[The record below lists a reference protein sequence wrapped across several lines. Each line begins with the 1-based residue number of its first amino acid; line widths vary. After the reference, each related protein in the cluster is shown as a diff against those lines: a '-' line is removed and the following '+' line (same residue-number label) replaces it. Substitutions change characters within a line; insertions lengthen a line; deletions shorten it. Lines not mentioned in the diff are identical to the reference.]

1 MNTFMPTNLINKLKQ
16 NHLTIVAQLKDEQ
29 IYQSQLRG
37 IAPVLNQLQKNE
49 LFFKD
54 AIIVD
59 KVVGKAA
66 AMLFIKANVKH
77 IYALTMSKK
86 AIAVLDKYNMK
97 YTYDSICD
105 YVENRSHTGMC
116 PMEQSVEHI
125 DDIEEAYLALIKK
138 VKELSGGSR

>member
-1 MNTFMPTNLINKLKQ
+1 MQTNLINLLKQ
-16 NHLTIVAQLKDEQ
+16 NHLTIIAQLKDNE

-37 IAPVLNQLQKNE
+37 IAPVLIKLQENE
-49 LFFKD
+49 LFFED

-59 KVVGKAA
+59 KVVGRAA

-77 IYALTMSKK
+77 IYALTISQK
-86 AIAVLDKYNMK
+86 AIAILDKYRMK
-97 YTYDSICD
+97 YTYDSVCEFI
-105 YVENRSHTGMC
+105 ENRTHTGMC

-125 DDIEEAYLALIKK
+125 DDIQEGYLTLIKK